1 MNLLSLFKNN
11 QSLALFITLLAVVI
25 FGLVSAN
32 YILAVLV
39 LVVLVISLFIPQ
51 SNSSSPSTGVPAA
64 MQRVLKSASLGQLE
78 DRVTN
83 IPDDGS
89 DLSKRA
95 WYINDLLDQIEA
107 FMRDASTS
115 IENASAGKTYR
126 RAYGTGL
133 HGVFA
138 STAEGLNDAI
148 VSIALGNDTLIR
160 GEMANEFGSLGGGM
174 VHGLTIIQGD
184 IVKAQENSQEI
195 VASAEQTAEKSSNSL
210 SSVMEIGERLN
221 KLIDLIASSHE
232 GIVNLEQRS
241 REISDV
247 VGLIKDIADQ
257 TNLLAL
263 NAAIEAARAGEHG
276 RGFAV
281 VADEVR
287 KLAER
292 TQKATSEIE
301 ISISTLQQ
309 ESNDMR
315 TNSDTITEIANSSNE
330 VIHEFEGTFTQLN
343 SLAADSSHAAKIIQ
357 TRLFTTLVKVDHVLY
372 KSNAYSTILAEDDTK
387 AFADHKNCR
396 MGKWYLG
403 LGQEVFGHTKAFK
416 EMDTPHAIVHDSV
429 FKNLE
434 FVKNHTTIKFDNPKI
449 ITNNFATMEK
459 ASAELF
465 VKLDTMINQI
475 EAEIKS

>member
-1 MNLLSLFKNN
+1 MNLSSLFKNN
-11 QSLALFITLLAVVI
+11 QAIVLFVTLLAVVI
-25 FGLVSAN
+25 YGLVAAN
-32 YILAVLV
+32 YILSALV
-39 LVVLVISLFIPQ
+39 FVILIISVFVP
-51 SNSSSPSTGVPAA
+51 SATNSSSATGVAA
-64 MQRVLKSASLGQLE
+64 DMQRVLKSAALGNLE
-78 DRVTN
+78 DRVTH

-89 DLSKRA
+89 DLSARA
-95 WYINDLLDQIEA
+95 WYINDLLDQIES

-115 IENASAGKTYR
+115 IKSASSGKTYR
-126 RAYGTGL
+126 RAYGAGL

-138 STAEGLNDAI
+138 STATGLNEAI
-148 VSIALGNDTLIR
+148 ISIAAGNQTKIR
-160 GEMANEFGSLGGGM
+160 GEMAHGFSELGGGIAQ
-174 VHGLTIIQGD
+174 GLHVIQGD
-184 IVKAQENSQEI
+184 IAAAQENSQAI
-195 VASAEQTAEKSSNSL
+195 VISSNETAHESSKSL
-210 SSVMEIGERLN
+210 SSVVEIGERLN
-221 KLIDLIASSHE
+221 SLIDLIASSHE
-232 GIVNLEQRS
+232 GIVNLEQRA

-301 ISISTLQQ
+301 INISTLQQ

-315 TNSDTITEIANSSNE
+315 TNSDNISEIANSSNE
-330 VIHEFEGTFTQLN
+330 VIHAFEGTFTQLN
-343 SLAADSSHAAKIIQ
+343 SLAKDSSLTAEKIQ
-357 TRLFTTLVKVDHVLY
+357 NRLFTTLVKVDHVLY
-372 KSNAYSTILAEDDTK
+372 KSNAYSTILAEDDTR

-403 LGQEVFGHTKAFK
+403 AGQEVFGQTKSFK
-416 EMDTPHAIVHDSV
+416 DLDAPHALVHESV

-434 FVKNHTTIKFDNPKI
+434 FVKAHSTLKADNTKI
-449 ITNNFATMEK
+449 IVNNFATMEQ
-459 ASAELF
+459 ASDKLF
-465 VKLDTMINQI
+465 VLLDTMI
-475 EAEIKS
+475 EEVEG

>member
-1 MNLLSLFKNN
+1 MNLSSLFKNN
-11 QSLALFITLLAVVI
+11 QTTALFVALLAVVI
-25 FGLVSAN
+25 YGLISAN
-32 YILAVLV
+32 YILSVIL
-39 LVVLVISLFIPQ
+39 LVVLIISIFIPT
-51 SNSSSPSTGVPAA
+51 SGASTAPQGLAA
-64 MQRVLKSASLGQLE
+64 EMQRVLKSASLGQLE
-78 DRVTN
+78 DRVTH

-89 DLSKRA
+89 DASIRA
-95 WYINDLLDQIEA
+95 WYINDMLDQIEA
-107 FMRDASTS
+107 FMRDAATS
-115 IENASAGKTYR
+115 IENASSGKTYR
-126 RAYGTGL
+126 RTYSNGL

-138 STAEGLNDAI
+138 STAAGLNDAI
-148 VSIALGNDTLIR
+148 VSIAAGHETQVR
-160 GEMANEFGSLGGGM
+160 GEMANGFSELGGG
-174 VHGLTIIQGD
+174 VAQGLQIIQSD
-184 IVKAQENSQEI
+184 IITAQEDSQAI
-195 VASAEQTAEKSSNSL
+195 VSSSNETATESSKSL
-210 SSVMEIGERLN
+210 SSVVEIGERLN
-221 KLIDLIASSHE
+221 KLIDLISSSHD

-301 ISISTLQQ
+301 INISTLQQ

-315 TNSDTITEIANSSNE
+315 TNSDAITEIANSSNE
-330 VIHEFEGTFTQLN
+330 VIHAFEGTFTQLN
-343 SLAADSSHAAKIIQ
+343 SLAKTSSLTAEKIQ
-357 TRLFTTLVKVDHVLY
+357 NRLFTTLVKVDHVLF
-372 KSNAYSTILAEDDTK
+372 KSNAYSTILAEDDAR

-403 LGQEVFGHTKAFK
+403 MGQEVFGKTKAFK
-416 EMDTPHAIVHDSV
+416 EMDAPHATVHESV

-434 FVKNHTTIKFDNPKI
+434 FVKAHTTLKLDNPKVI
-449 ITNNFATMEK
+449 INNFATMEQ
-459 ASAELF
+459 ASSKLF
-465 VKLDTMINQI
+465 VLLDSMITQI
-475 EAEIKS
+475 EE

>member
-1 MNLLSLFKNN
+1 MSLLSLFKGNEKSN
-11 QSLALFITLLAVVI
+11 SQLTSDMMKVVI
-25 FGLVSAN
+25 D
-32 YILAVLV
+32 
-39 LVVLVISLFIPQ
+39 
-51 SNSSSPSTGVPAA
+51 AA
-64 MQRVLKSASLGQLE
+64 KGNLE
-78 DRVTN
+78 GRVTN

-89 DLSKRA
+89 QNSKFA
-95 WYINDLLDQIEA
+95 WAVNDLLDQTEA

-115 IENASAGKTYR
+115 IKSASSGKTYR
-126 RAYGTGL
+126 KADTAGM

-138 STAEGLNDAI
+138 STAAGLNSAI
-148 VSIALGNDTLIR
+148 VSIAAGNDTKIR
-160 GEMANEFGSLGGGM
+160 GEMAQGFSELGGGIA
-174 VHGLTIIQGD
+174 HGLTVIQSDIIAAQQD
-184 IVKAQENSQEI
+184 SEAIVTSSNE
-195 VASAEQTAEKSSNSL
+195 TAEESSKSL
-210 SSVMEIGERLN
+210 SSVVEIGERLN
-221 KLIDLIASSHE
+221 SLIDLIASSHE

-301 ISISTLQQ
+301 INISTLQQ

-315 TNSDTITEIANSSNE
+315 VNSDSISEIANSSNA

-343 SLAADSSHAAKIIQ
+343 ALAEDSSKTAEKIQ
-357 TRLFTTLVKVDHVLY
+357 NRLFTTLVKVDHVLY
-372 KSNAYSTILAEDDTK
+372 KSNAYSTILAEDDTR

-396 MGKWYLG
+396 MGKWYQG
-403 LGQEVFGHTKAFK
+403 MGQEIFGKTKAFRD
-416 EMDTPHAIVHDSV
+416 MDAPHAIVHESV

-434 FVKNHTTIKFDNPKI
+434 FVKSHSTIKADNPKTI
-449 ITNNFATMEK
+449 INNFATMEQ
-459 ASAELF
+459 ASSKLF
-465 VKLDTMINQI
+465 VLLDNMIVEI
-475 EAEIKS
+475 EGNK